1 MDALRHAFAVAL
13 LCTMPVL
20 VLWWPVFHGFIR
32 FWRRLGPGAS
42 YTLLLAGAAL
52 GAFGL
57 FLARDRLLGADLGTN
72 GLLVAAGA
80 ACIAVAGWLR
90 RELHR
95 DITNRFLFGLPE
107 MAPERYRQPLVRTG
121 LYARVRHPR
130 YLQMG
135 LALLGYALVT
145 NYLSTYVLALLWL
158 PGMYVTVLFEE
169 RELRERYGAEYDEYC
184 RKVPRLLPR
193 LRRADVRRDPD

>member
-1 MDALRHAFAVAL
+1 
-13 LCTMPVL
+13 MPVL
-20 VLWWPVFHGFIR
+20 ILWWPVFHGFIR
-32 FWRRLGPGAS
+32 VWRRLGPGAS

-57 FLARDRLLGADLGTN
+57 FLARDRLIGTDF
-72 GLLVAAGA
+72 GTGWPLVAAGV

-95 DITNRFLFGLPE
+95 YITNRFLFGLPE
-107 MAPERYRQPLVRTG
+107 MAPERFRQPLVRTG

-145 NYLSTYVLALLWL
+145 NHLSTYVLALLWL
-158 PGMYVTVLFEE
+158 PGVYVIVLFEE
-169 RELRERYGAEYDEYC
+169 YELRERYGAEYDQYC
-184 RKVPRLLPR
+184 REVPRFLPR
-193 LRRADVRRDPD
+193 LRRTSTQIHGDS